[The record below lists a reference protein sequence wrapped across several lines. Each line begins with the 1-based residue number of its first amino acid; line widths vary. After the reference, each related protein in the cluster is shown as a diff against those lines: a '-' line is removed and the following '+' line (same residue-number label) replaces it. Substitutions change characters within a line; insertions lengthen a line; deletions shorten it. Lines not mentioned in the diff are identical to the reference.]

1 VPETLADPG
10 PGHDPGHDPGPDLR
24 WERGADGVAWLT
36 LNRPASGNALTAAQR
51 ESLIACLAEASADA
65 RIRAVVLTGAGNRH
79 FCTGA
84 DLTPPAAPAAEPGAA
99 SPAAPVPGPTAA
111 PAASA
116 APAPVPAEPPP
127 GMPEKPAG
135 LVART
140 LANGA
145 QRLISAV
152 LDCEKPV
159 IAAVNGTAAG
169 LGCHL
174 AYACDLVLAAEP
186 AKFIEIFSRRGLVVD
201 GAGAYLLT
209 RLIGPQ
215 RAKEL
220 IFFGDELPA
229 AEAARLGLVNRVV
242 PADKLAATAADWAAR
257 LAAGPTLALGLGK
270 RLVNHALDA
279 DRAGCLAEEAMA
291 AEINM
296 FSEDGQE
303 GLRAF
308 VERRAPRFQG
318 W

>member
-1 VPETLADPG
+1 MSESDASPE
-10 PGHDPGHDPGPDLR
+10 LR

-51 ESLIACLAEASADA
+51 ESMIAHLAAASEDA
-65 RIRAVVLTGAGNRH
+65 GIRAVVLTAAGDRH

-84 DLTPPAAPAAEPGAA
+84 DLSAQPAKPAAPPE
-99 SPAAPVPGPTAA
+99 
-111 PAASA
+111 
-116 APAPVPAEPPP
+116 
-127 GMPEKPAG
+127 GMPEHPAG
-135 LVART
+135 SVARA

-145 QRLISAV
+145 QRLIAAV

-174 AYACDLVLAAEP
+174 AYACDLVLAAES

-201 GAGAYLLT
+201 AGGAYLLT

-220 IFFGDELPA
+220 IFFGDDLPA

-242 PADKLAATAADWAAR
+242 PADKLTATATDWAAR

-270 RLVNHALDA
+270 RLVNHALDT
-279 DRAGCLAEEAMA
+279 DRAGCLAEEALA
-291 AEINM
+291 AEVNM
-296 FSEDGQE
+296 FGEDGQE

-308 VERRAPRFQG
+308 LERRAPRFHG

>member
-1 VPETLADPG
+1 VPESVASPE
-10 PGHDPGHDPGPDLR
+10 LR

-51 ESLIACLAEASADA
+51 ESLILHLAEASADA
-65 RIRAVVLTGAGNRH
+65 RIRAIVLTGAGNRH

-84 DLTPPAAPAAEPGAA
+84 DLSPPPAGAPE
-99 SPAAPVPGPTAA
+99 AP
-111 PAASA
+111 
-116 APAPVPAEPPP
+116 EPPA
-127 GMPEKPAG
+127 GMPEHPAG
-135 LVART
+135 SVARA
-140 LANGA
+140 LANGS

-174 AYACDLVLAAEP
+174 AYACDLVLAAES

-201 GAGAYLLT
+201 AGGAYLLT

-220 IFFGDELPA
+220 IFFGDDLPA

-242 PADKLAATAADWAAR
+242 PADKLIATAADWASR

-270 RLVNHALDA
+270 RLVNHALDT
-279 DRAGCLAEEAMA
+279 DRAGCLAEEALA
-291 AEINM
+291 ADVNM
-296 FSEDGQE
+296 FGEDGQE

-308 VERRAPRFQG
+308 LERRAPRFQG

>member
-1 VPETLADPG
+1 VSESVASPE
-10 PGHDPGHDPGPDLR
+10 LR

-36 LNRPASGNALTAAQR
+36 LNRPAVGNALTAAQR
-51 ESLIACLAEASADA
+51 ESLIARLAEASADA
-65 RIRAVVLTGAGNRH
+65 TIRAVVLTAAGGRH

-84 DLTPPAAPAAEPGAA
+84 DLSAQPAGAP
-99 SPAAPVPGPTAA
+99 T
-111 PAASA
+111 
-116 APAPVPAEPPP
+116 PPP
-127 GMPEKPAG
+127 GMPEHPAG
-135 LVART
+135 TVARA

-174 AYACDLVLAAEP
+174 AYACDLVLAAES
-186 AKFIEIFSRRGLVVD
+186 AKFIEIFSRRGLVAD
-201 GAGAYLLT
+201 AGGAYLLT

-220 IFFGDELPA
+220 IFFGDDLPA

-242 PADKLAATAADWAAR
+242 PADKLAETAADWASR
-257 LAAGPTLALGLGK
+257 LAAGPTVALGLGK
-270 RLVNHALDA
+270 RLVNRALDA
-279 DRAGCLAEEAMA
+279 DRAGCLAEEALA
-291 AEINM
+291 VEVNM

-303 GLRAF
+303 GMRAF
-308 VERRAPRFQG
+308 LERRPPRFQG